1 MLDQTALNI
10 ALDLAVGAHG
20 VPKGKVVRPSLQ
32 VSIQLSNQDRDRL
45 EALMTI
51 GDLVQLLPLSLDRLL
66 RRKHIQ
72 VVPVSPFAVAVV
84 PKRVS
89 QKVQTGSLL
98 PQVHPPRL
106 IPIDLQLE
114 LAFQSRF
121 DELDALR
128 SHLFRQRHKIVRIA
142 HQLDIGSPS
151 RPLRTVKQGVEPVQ
165 IQVRQQRRGY
175 PTLRRS
181 FLRPVPYTAS
191 PPPPTLLPHRPLQ
204 PHPAQLQDRPVRDP
218 HAQTRQ
224 ALSVGDR
231 IEIARLYRVI
241 HTTIPR
247 HNMT

>member
-51 GDLVQLLPLSLDRLL
+51 GHLVQLLPLSLDRLL

-98 PQVHPPRL
+98 PQVHHPRL

-142 HQLDIGSPS
+142 HQLDIGSPGPRHHPLYAQPRYHRVSPPAPGAPSAPVGTHTSNPGS
-151 RPLRTVKQGVEPVQ
+151 RP
-165 IQVRQQRRGY
+165 QRSAPGLTGS
-175 PTLRRS
+175 PFAL
-181 FLRPVPYTAS
+181 PGHVPSVCPTAS
-191 PPPPTLLPHRPLQ
+191 AFHLP
-204 PHPAQLQDRPVRDP
+204 
-218 HAQTRQ
+218 
-224 ALSVGDR
+224 S
-231 IEIARLYRVI
+231 E
-241 HTTIPR
+241 
-247 HNMT
+247 